1 MMLVLCGDMVKIL
14 ISNLKLALDGEVK
27 RIDVCT
33 INNRPFVYTAG
44 FGKFMNIPYETPRE
58 LKKEWTFSIY

>member
-1 MMLVLCGDMVKIL
+1 MILELCGDMVKMIV
-14 ISNLKLALDGEVK
+14 SNLKLALNGEIK

-33 INNRPFVYTAG
+33 INGKPLVYTAG

-58 LKKEWTFSIY
+58 LKRDWDRLT